1 MLRCCIGRS
10 PSRHG
15 TPLLDA
21 NMQKTE
27 PMSVTSTA
35 NAPKANDDL
44 VDLEVI
50 VRNWAKQIFEVTKT
64 KAEAK
69 ISKKHLQFNIN
80 WSHILNESLEPTYT
94 KDGVPL
100 EQIKEAREEQCLFR
114 TTFTNTTD
122 REQEYSFKTERTT
135 RSAATAIVEKGV
147 CRGVDMEVKLKTPC
161 EVLEANAGFHGE
173 INVCHIGENTTEEEL
188 TWGVDNNIRVMP
200 HSECTAQ
207 LVILEDNAVRKFAIE
222 NRLTGKVIVTVTN
235 LKENNSL
242 VTIIDGNI
250 VEIIRGMPDH
260 GAKGFVIRDQ
270 AVWYTTKGTCKFKYG
285 VEQRIKIT
293 ETKSRLY

>member
-1 MLRCCIGRS
+1 
-10 PSRHG
+10 
-15 TPLLDA
+15 
-21 NMQKTE
+21 MQKTE

-35 NAPKANDDL
+35 SAPKPNEDL

-50 VRNWAKQIFEVTKT
+50 VRNWAKQIFDVTKT

-80 WSHILNESLEPTYT
+80 WSHMLNESLEPTFT
-94 KDGVPL
+94 RDGVPTD
-100 EQIKEAREEQCLFR
+100 QSRQAPEEQCLFR

-173 INVCHIGENTTEEEL
+173 ISLCHIGENTIEEEL
-188 TWGVDNNIRVMP
+188 VWGVDSNVRVP
-200 HSECTAQ
+200 ARCETVAQ

-222 NRLTGKVIVTVTN
+222 NRLSGRVIVTVTN
-235 LKENNSL
+235 VKENNSL
-242 VTIIDGNI
+242 VTVIEGNI
-250 VEIIRGMPDH
+250 VEIIRGVADH
-260 GAKGFVIRDQ
+260 ASMGFTIRDQ

-285 VEQRIKIT
+285 VEQKVKIT
-293 ETKSRLY
+293 ERDIPRYH